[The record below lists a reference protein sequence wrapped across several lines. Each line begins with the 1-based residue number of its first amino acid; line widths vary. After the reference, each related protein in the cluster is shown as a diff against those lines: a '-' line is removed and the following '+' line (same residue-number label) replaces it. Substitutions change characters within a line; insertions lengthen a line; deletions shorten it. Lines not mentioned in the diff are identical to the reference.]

1 MTRDE
6 FERRQDD
13 QYQIISSAIKNLQA
27 LANSGLKSERDQM
40 AVMVT
45 CQKIED
51 NTSAIRSAYIKLEQL
66 DEYIVDD

>member
-27 LANSGLKSERDQM
+27 LVNTGFKNERDQM
-40 AVMVT
+40 ACMVN
-45 CQKIED
+45 CRKIED